1 VGLALVLA
9 TSGCEAFLG
18 RPVTPKQVKEGTC
31 ALLEAARIACA
42 LAELAGKPC
51 PVDPPGCTAL
61 ELAEET
67 RARRERDGGEVLAGS
82 EEPCRSAAS
91 ASAYAPAPARTLEPP
106 PAPSSSAKPAGAKP

>member
-1 VGLALVLA
+1 MGLALVLA

-18 RPVTPKQVKEGTC
+18 RPITPKQVKDGTC

-42 LAELAGKPC
+42 FAELAGKPC
-51 PVDPPGCTAL
+51 PVEPPGCTAL

-82 EEPCRSAAS
+82 EEPCRPAAS
-91 ASAYAPAPARTLEPP
+91 APARTLEPP
-106 PAPSSSAKPAGAKP
+106 PAPSSSTKPAGAKP